1 MAEKIVFISHR
12 TIDKEVADML
22 FEFFLGVGIQR
33 NAIFCSS
40 LPGNDVKVVISG
52 EVKEALEKSAVNIAI
67 LSQNYYQSAYCLNE
81 AGVFWYKYKDTPVIP
96 IALPEINEDNMYGF
110 LDDDYKIRRL
120 DCDTD
125 VAYIYDTVV
134 EALSSQRTTAS
145 VITCENNNIKKKY
158 ESLIKTREL
167 EETAPTQPIGLSDI
181 TTDDERIVLYYILSE
196 NVRKANKATIEQWL
210 LDNEIFDVNID
221 NAFDLLSSFNGGS
234 VVDYT
239 LELGIDKFRECS
251 ANRESIIPVLK
262 EYVVSHTKLAVDT
275 FKRIWDSK
283 SLDASIKMFVAYIV
297 DNKINTFGARW
308 KEERQMESIVQ
319 WEKEHLFDHILSEN
333 YHNCLELFIL
343 NNLVYES
350 DWTDHGNPKEYSLY
364 SSLQN
369 FLFNCPSELQEQLQK
384 IKGKHLDILL
394 G

>member
-40 LPGNDVKVVISG
+40 LPGNDVKEVISG
-52 EVKEALEKSAVNIAI
+52 EVKEALKKSAVNIAI
-67 LSQNYYQSAYCLNE
+67 FSQNYYQSAYCLNE
-81 AGVFWYKYKDTPVIP
+81 AGVFWYKNKDTPVIP
-96 IALPEINEDNMYGF
+96 IALPEINENNMYGF

-145 VITCENNNIKKKY
+145 VVACENNKIKKKY
-158 ESLIKTREL
+158 ESFIKARKL
-167 EETAPTQPIGLSDI
+167 EETASTQPIGLSDI

-196 NVRKANKATIEQWL
+196 NVRKVNKATIEQWL

-221 NAFDLLSSFNGGS
+221 NAFDLLSSFNGGAI
-234 VVDYT
+234 VDYT

-283 SLDASIKMFVAYIV
+283 SVDASIKMFVAYIV
-297 DNKINTFGARW
+297 DKKINTFGARW
-308 KEERQMESIVQ
+308 KEDRQMENIVQ
-319 WEKEHLFDHILSEN
+319 WEKEHLFDNILSKN
-333 YHNCLELFIL
+333 YHNCLDLYTNNNDFLLFHQHL
-343 NNLVYES
+343 NKLHYNL
-350 DWTDHGNPKEYSLY
+350 
-364 SSLQN
+364 
-369 FLFNCPSELQEQLQK
+369 QLTQ
-384 IKGKHLDILL
+384 
-394 G
+394 